1 MHETIDQ
8 PGQRGRRRFL
18 SIVLLLTVAALLVR
32 LLFFFFAKVDYPVRG
47 DVREYFFYG
56 WNLLHHATLSAAAP
70 GSESVVPDAFRPPG
84 YPSFL
89 ALGMAM
95 FGESASAI
103 RNIAVLQI
111 VLSCAVVPL
120 TVALARTWLSRQA
133 ALLCGV
139 LVAFWPHLVVFAGTL
154 LAETL
159 FGLLLLAM
167 LLLMR
172 LAQRDGRPGFA
183 IAAGLAGGGA
193 YLFNPVILFFP
204 PLLAIW
210 LACRSQARMALLL
223 ALAFSSVAGAWAMRN
238 AMQPLGAGSWS
249 RAAVNIVEGSW
260 PQYHAAYNSRWVNPV
275 SASIMAAIDE
285 EERLMVADPAAG
297 LRKVSMRLSS
307 DPAYYLGW
315 YLLRKPYSLWS
326 WNVRIGWGD
335 VYFLAVRDSPYD
347 RNPVLR
353 AVHAAFKAGNP
364 LVFALALLAATGY
377 LFRSVF
383 AGCASTSH
391 EPWLAGIFFLYVTA
405 IHVVFQADP
414 RYAVAYR
421 PIEIVLAVA
430 ALVAVSARIR
440 ALRSGAGVAE
450 PAVQDLG
457 NSR

>member
-8 PGQRGRRRFL
+8 PDQRGHRRFL
-18 SIVLLLTVAALLVR
+18 SIMVALTVVALLVR
-32 LLFFFFAKVDYPVRG
+32 LLFFFFVKVDYPVRG

-56 WNLLHHATLSAAAP
+56 WNLLHHATLSAAPP
-70 GSESVVPDAFRPPG
+70 GSELVVPDAFRPPG

-95 FGESASAI
+95 FGESTNAV

-111 VLSCAVVPL
+111 VLSCAAVPL

-139 LVAFWPHLVVFAGTL
+139 LVALWPHLVVFAGTL

-172 LAQRDGRPGFA
+172 IAQRDGRPAFA
-183 IAAGLAGGGA
+183 IAAGLVGGGA

-210 LACRSQARMALLL
+210 LACRSQTRAALLL
-223 ALAFSSVAGAWAMRN
+223 VLAFFSVTGSWAARN
-238 AMQPLGAGSWS
+238 ALQPLDTSSWS

-260 PQYHAAYNSRWVNPV
+260 PQYHAAYNSRWVNPI
-275 SASIMAAIDE
+275 SASIMTAIDE
-285 EERLMVADPAAG
+285 EDRLMVSDPAAG

-315 YLLRKPYSLWS
+315 YLFKKPYSLWS

-347 RNPVLR
+347 RNPLLR
-353 AVHAAFKAGNP
+353 AMHAVFKAGNP
-364 LVFALALLAATGY
+364 LVFALALLAAVGY
-377 LFRSVF
+377 VFRSMSTSL
-383 AGCASTSH
+383 ASTSR
-391 EPWLAGIFFLYVTA
+391 EPWLVGVFFLYITA

-421 PIEIVLAVA
+421 PVEIVLAVA
-430 ALVAVSARIR
+430 ALAVVFARIR
-440 ALRSGAGVAE
+440 ALRSGADVAE
-450 PAVQDLG
+450 PALQDAG
-457 NSR
+457 DGR